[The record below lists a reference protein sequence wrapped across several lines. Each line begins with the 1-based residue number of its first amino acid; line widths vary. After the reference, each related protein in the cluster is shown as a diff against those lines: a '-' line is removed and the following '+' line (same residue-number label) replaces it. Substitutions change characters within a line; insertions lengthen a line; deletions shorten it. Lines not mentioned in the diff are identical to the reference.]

1 MGEAFVKEIREEH
14 EAWKENRFEPDGGKK
29 LMQKNHDSFQTRPP
43 IRLSKDPKQILGLI
57 GSSLL
62 FIGVFTPIISYP
74 VIGTMNTF
82 QHTQWDGPIILI
94 LAIISI
100 FLSLTGRYNWL
111 WVTGFLSLG
120 VVAITF
126 LTIQFKLAALQE
138 KMAMRL
144 AGNPFRGL
152 ADKALQSVQ
161 IRWGWALLV
170 AGALLLI
177 ASAALKEGFALRTDQ
192 AK

>member
-1 MGEAFVKEIREEH
+1 
-14 EAWKENRFEPDGGKK
+14 
-29 LMQKNHDSFQTRPP
+29 MQKNHNSFQTRPP
-43 IRLSKDPKQILGLI
+43 IKLSKDPKQFLGVI

-62 FIGVFTPIISYP
+62 LIGVFTPIIRYP

-94 LAIISI
+94 LATISL
-100 FLSLTGRYNWL
+100 FLSLTGRYNRL
-111 WVTGFLSLG
+111 WFTGFLSLG
-120 VVAITF
+120 IVAITF
-126 LTIQFKLAALQE
+126 ITIQFKLVALKE

-144 AGNPFRGL
+144 AGNPFSGL

-177 ASAALKEGFALRTDQ
+177 ASAALKEGFELGSDQ
-192 AK
+192 AKGFLE

>member
-1 MGEAFVKEIREEH
+1 MP
-14 EAWKENRFEPDGGKK
+14 ENFT
-29 LMQKNHDSFQTRPP
+29 SFRTNPP
-43 IRLSKDPKQILGLI
+43 IKLSRDPKQILGLM

-62 FIGVFTPIISYP
+62 FMGVFTPIISYP
-74 VIGTMNTF
+74 MVGSLNTF
-82 QHTQWDGPIILI
+82 QHTQWEGPIILM
-94 LAIISI
+94 LAVISL
-100 FLSLTGRYNWL
+100 FLTLTGRYNRL

-120 VVAITF
+120 VVVITF
-126 LTIQFKLAALQE
+126 ITIQFKLVALQE

-152 ADKALQSVQ
+152 ADKALHSIQ

-177 ASAALKEGFALRTDQ
+177 ASAALKARFEWEPDRTN
-192 AK
+192 